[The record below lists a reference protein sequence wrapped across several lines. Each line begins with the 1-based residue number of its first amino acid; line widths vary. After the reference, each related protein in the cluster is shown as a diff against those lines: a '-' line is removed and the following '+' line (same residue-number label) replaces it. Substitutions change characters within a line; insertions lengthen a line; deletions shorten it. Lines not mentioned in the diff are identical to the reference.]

1 MSGDPFVHDDAAYV
15 LGALGPAERRAFEE
29 HLTGCPDCTRRV
41 RDIAGLPGLLAGLD
55 ASAFT
60 EPDAPPP
67 VPDTLLPGLLRAV
80 HRRRRRSRV
89 LVVGSIAASVLLAVA
104 LAWAL
109 LVPGPAAAPLAAPSP
124 TPTPTSS
131 MSQVDQ
137 DGLTATVGLEQV
149 AWGTRLRISCAYR
162 PGAWGST
169 DVAPSYAL
177 VVRTRDGASQ
187 QVSTWRAV
195 PGKQTRLEA
204 GTDLT
209 PAQIEAVD
217 VVVSGTDRTLLTWRP
232 AS

>member
-15 LGALGPAERRAFEE
+15 LGALGPVERRAFEE
-29 HLTGCPDCTRRV
+29 HLAGCADCTRRV
-41 RDIAGLPGLLAGLD
+41 RDIAGLPGLLATLD

-60 EPDAPPP
+60 GPDAPPP
-67 VPDTLLPGLLRAV
+67 VPDTLLPALLRRV
-80 HRRRRRSRV
+80 HRRRRRVRLLLGGAV
-89 LVVGSIAASVLLAVA
+89 AAAVALAVA
-104 LAWAL
+104 LAWSI
-109 LVPGPAAAPLAAPSP
+109 VSPSPAPAPLAAA
-124 TPTPTSS
+124 PTPTSS
-131 MSQVDQ
+131 MAQVDQ

-149 AWGTRLRISCAYR
+149 AWGTKLRIACAYR

-204 GTDLT
+204 GTSAT

-217 VVVSGTDRTLLTWRP
+217 VVLTGTDRPLLTWQP